1 MLNDFVNFFDVFVT
15 FALLIIIGI
24 LLSSRRRVRMAND
37 AHLEMIYA
45 LRGIRAQ
52 MLDIEMTTQSIKLEH
67 QRLRDS
73 ITTMNERL
81 QCMQRQIDNR
91 Q

>member
-15 FALLIIIGI
+15 FSLLIIIGI
-24 LLSSRRRVRMAND
+24 QLSSRKRVRIAND

-52 MLDIEMTTQSIKLEH
+52 MLGIEMTTQSIKLEH
-67 QRLRDS
+67 QQLRDS

>member
-1 MLNDFVNFFDVFVT
+1 MLNDFVNFFDIFVT
-15 FALLIIIGI
+15 FSSLIIIGI
-24 LLSSRRRVRMAND
+24 LLSSRWRVRLAND

-52 MLDIEMTTQSIKLEH
+52 MLGIEMAIQSIKLEH
-67 QRLRDS
+67 QQLRDS
-73 ITTMNERL
+73 IATMNERL
-81 QCMQRQIDNR
+81 QCMQRQIDKR

>member
-1 MLNDFVNFFDVFVT
+1 MLNDFVNFFDAFVT

-24 LLSSRRRVRMAND
+24 LLSSRRRVRLAND
-37 AHLEMIYA
+37 ANLEMIYA

-52 MLDIEMTTQSIKLEH
+52 MLGIEMTTQSIKLEH
-67 QRLRDS
+67 QQLRDS

>member
-1 MLNDFVNFFDVFVT
+1 MLNDFVNFFDLFDVI
-15 FALLIIIGI
+15 ALMTIICI
-24 LLSSRRRVRMAND
+24 LLSSRKRVRLAND
-37 AHLEMIYA
+37 DHLEMIYA
-45 LRGIRAQ
+45 LRGIRAK
-52 MLDIEMTTQSIKLEH
+52 MLGIEMTTQSIKLEH
-67 QRLRDS
+67 QQLRDA

>member
-24 LLSSRRRVRMAND
+24 LLSSRKRVGLAND

-52 MLDIEMTTQSIKLEH
+52 MLGIEMTTQSIKLEH
-67 QRLRDS
+67 QQLRDS
-73 ITTMNERL
+73 ITTMNARL
-81 QCMQRQIDNR
+81 QCMQRQIDN
-91 Q
+91 QQ

>member
-15 FALLIIIGI
+15 FALLTIIGI
-24 LLSSRRRVRMAND
+24 LLSSRRRVSLANN

-52 MLDIEMTTQSIKLEH
+52 MLGIEMTTQSIKLEH
-67 QRLRDS
+67 QQLRDS

-81 QCMQRQIDNR
+81 QCMQRQIDN
-91 Q
+91 QK

>member
-1 MLNDFVNFFDVFVT
+1 MLNDFVNFFDLLDA
-15 FALLIIIGI
+15 FALMIIIGI
-24 LLSSRRRVRMAND
+24 LLSSRKRVRIAND

-52 MLDIEMTTQSIKLEH
+52 VLGIEMTTQSIKLEH
-67 QRLRDS
+67 QQLRES
-73 ITTMNERL
+73 ITAMNERL

-91 Q
+91 

>member
-24 LLSSRRRVRMAND
+24 QLSSRKRVRIAND
-37 AHLEMIYA
+37 AHLEMIYT

-52 MLDIEMTTQSIKLEH
+52 MLGIEMTTQSIKLEH
-67 QRLRDS
+67 QQLRDS
-73 ITTMNERL
+73 ITMMNERL

>member
-1 MLNDFVNFFDVFVT
+1 MLNDFVNFFDVLVT

-24 LLSSRRRVRMAND
+24 LLSSRRRVRLAND
-37 AHLEMIYA
+37 ANLEMIYA

-52 MLDIEMTTQSIKLEH
+52 MLGIEMTTQSIKLEH
-67 QRLRDS
+67 QQLRDA

-81 QCMQRQIDNR
+81 QCMQRQIDKR

>member
-1 MLNDFVNFFDVFVT
+1 MSNDFVNFFDVFVT
-15 FALLIIIGI
+15 FALLIIGI
-24 LLSSRRRVRMAND
+24 LLSSRKRVRMAND

-52 MLDIEMTTQSIKLEH
+52 MLGIEMTTQSIMLEH
-67 QRLRDS
+67 QQLRDS
-73 ITTMNERL
+73 ITAMNGRL
-81 QCMQRQIDNR
+81 QCVQRQIDNR

>member
-24 LLSSRRRVRMAND
+24 LLSSRTRVRLAND

-45 LRGIRAQ
+45 LRGVRAQ
-52 MLDIEMTTQSIKLEH
+52 ILGIEMTTQSIKLEH
-67 QRLRDS
+67 QQLRAA

-81 QCMQRQIDNR
+81 QCMQRQIDN
-91 Q
+91 QK

>member
-15 FALLIIIGI
+15 FALLTIIGI
-24 LLSSRRRVRMAND
+24 LLSSRKRVRLAND

-52 MLDIEMTTQSIKLEH
+52 MLGIEMTTQSIKLEH
-67 QRLRDS
+67 QQLRDS

>member
-24 LLSSRRRVRMAND
+24 LLSSRKRVRLTID
-37 AHLEMIYA
+37 THLEMIYA

-52 MLDIEMTTQSIKLEH
+52 MLGIEMTTQSIKLEH
-67 QRLRDS
+67 QQLRDS

>member
-15 FALLIIIGI
+15 FALLIIIGM
-24 LLSSRRRVRMAND
+24 LLSGRRRVRLAND

-52 MLDIEMTTQSIKLEH
+52 MLGIEMAAQSIKLEH
-67 QRLRDS
+67 QQLRDS

>member
-1 MLNDFVNFFDVFVT
+1 MLNDFVNFFDLFDVI
-15 FALLIIIGI
+15 ALMIICI
-24 LLSSRRRVRMAND
+24 LLSGRRRVRLATG

-52 MLDIEMTTQSIKLEH
+52 MLGIEMATQSIKLEH
-67 QRLRDS
+67 QQLRDS

-81 QCMQRQIDNR
+81 QCMQRKIDS
-91 Q
+91 QK

>member
-15 FALLIIIGI
+15 FALLLIIGI
-24 LLSSRRRVRMAND
+24 LLSSRRRVRLAND

-52 MLDIEMTTQSIKLEH
+52 MLGIEMTTQSIKLEH
-67 QRLRDS
+67 QQLRDS

>member
-15 FALLIIIGI
+15 FALLTIIGI
-24 LLSSRRRVRMAND
+24 LLSSRKRVRLAND

-45 LRGIRAQ
+45 LRGIRTQ
-52 MLDIEMTTQSIKLEH
+52 MLGIEMATQSIKLEH
-67 QRLRDS
+67 QQLRDS

-81 QCMQRQIDNR
+81 QCMQRQIDK
-91 Q
+91 QK

>member
-1 MLNDFVNFFDVFVT
+1 MLNDFVNFFDVFVS

-24 LLSSRRRVRMAND
+24 LLSSRKRVRLAND

-52 MLDIEMTTQSIKLEH
+52 MLGIEMTTQSIKLEH
-67 QRLRDS
+67 QQLRDS
-73 ITTMNERL
+73 ITAMNERL
-81 QCMQRQIDNR
+81 QCMQRQIDKR

>member
-24 LLSSRRRVRMAND
+24 LLSSRKRVRMSND
-37 AHLEMIYA
+37 AHLEMIFA

-52 MLDIEMTTQSIKLEH
+52 MLGIEMTTQSIKLEH
-67 QRLRDS
+67 QQLRDS

-81 QCMQRQIDNR
+81 QCMQRQIDNL

>member
-24 LLSSRRRVRMAND
+24 LLSSRNRVRMTND

-52 MLDIEMTTQSIKLEH
+52 MLGIEMTTQSIKLEH
-67 QRLRDS
+67 QQLRDS
-73 ITTMNERL
+73 ITMMNERL

>member
-15 FALLIIIGI
+15 FSLLFIIGI
-24 LLSSRRRVRMAND
+24 LLSSRKRVRLAND

-52 MLDIEMTTQSIKLEH
+52 MLGIEMTTQSIKLEH
-67 QRLRDS
+67 QQLRDS

>member
-1 MLNDFVNFFDVFVT
+1 MLNDFVNLFDVFVT
-15 FALLIIIGI
+15 LALLIIIGI
-24 LLSSRRRVRMAND
+24 LLSSRKRVRLAND

-52 MLDIEMTTQSIKLEH
+52 MLGIEMTTQSIKLEH
-67 QRLRDS
+67 QQLRDS

-81 QCMQRQIDNR
+81 QCVQRQIDNR

>member
-24 LLSSRRRVRMAND
+24 LLSSRRRVRLAND
-37 AHLEMIYA
+37 ANLEMIYA

-52 MLDIEMTTQSIKLEH
+52 MLGIEMTTQSIKLEH
-67 QRLRDS
+67 QHLRDS

>member
-15 FALLIIIGI
+15 FALLLIIGI
-24 LLSSRRRVRMAND
+24 LLSSRKRVRLAND

-52 MLDIEMTTQSIKLEH
+52 MLGIEMTTQSIKLEH
-67 QRLRDS
+67 QQLRDS

>member
-24 LLSSRRRVRMAND
+24 LLSSRRRVRLAND
-37 AHLEMIYA
+37 AHLEMIYT

-52 MLDIEMTTQSIKLEH
+52 MLGIEMTAQSIKLEH
-67 QRLRDS
+67 QQLRDS

-81 QCMQRQIDNR
+81 RCMRQQIDS
-91 Q
+91 QM

>member
-24 LLSSRRRVRMAND
+24 LLSSRKRVRLAND

-52 MLDIEMTTQSIKLEH
+52 MLGIEMTTQSIKLEH
-67 QRLRDS
+67 QQLRDS

>member
-24 LLSSRRRVRMAND
+24 LLSSRKRVGLAND
-37 AHLEMIYA
+37 ANLEMIYA

-52 MLDIEMTTQSIKLEH
+52 MLGIETTTQSIKFEH
-67 QRLRDS
+67 QQLRDS

>member
-1 MLNDFVNFFDVFVT
+1 MLYDFVNFFDVFVT

-24 LLSSRRRVRMAND
+24 LLTSRRRVRLAND

-45 LRGIRAQ
+45 LRGISAQ
-52 MLDIEMTTQSIKLEH
+52 MLGIEMTTKSIKLEH
-67 QRLRDS
+67 QQLRDS

-81 QCMQRQIDNR
+81 QCMQRQIDN
-91 Q
+91 QK

>member
-24 LLSSRRRVRMAND
+24 LLSSRKRVRLASD

-52 MLDIEMTTQSIKLEH
+52 MIGIEMTTQSIKLEH
-67 QRLRDS
+67 QQLRDS

-91 Q
+91 K

>member
-15 FALLIIIGI
+15 FALLTIIGI
-24 LLSSRRRVRMAND
+24 LLSSRKRVRLAND

-52 MLDIEMTTQSIKLEH
+52 MLGIDMTTQSIKLEH
-67 QRLRDS
+67 QQLRDS

-81 QCMQRQIDNR
+81 QCMQRQIDSHK
-91 Q
+91 

>member
-15 FALLIIIGI
+15 IALLIIIGM
-24 LLSSRRRVRMAND
+24 LLSGRRRVRLANYT
-37 AHLEMIYA
+37 HLEMIYA

-52 MLDIEMTTQSIKLEH
+52 MLGIEMTTQSIKLEH
-67 QRLRDS
+67 QQLRDS

>member
-1 MLNDFVNFFDVFVT
+1 MLNDFVNFFDAFVT

-24 LLSSRRRVRMAND
+24 LLASRKRVRLAND

-52 MLDIEMTTQSIKLEH
+52 MLGIEMTTQSIKLEH
-67 QRLRDS
+67 QQLRDS
-73 ITTMNERL
+73 ITAMNERL

>member
-24 LLSSRRRVRMAND
+24 LLSSRKRVRLAND

-52 MLDIEMTTQSIKLEH
+52 MLGIEMTTQSLKLQH
-67 QRLRDS
+67 QKLRDS

-81 QCMQRQIDNR
+81 QCMQRQIDN
-91 Q
+91 QK